1 MRKKEYDKSGEEPN
15 PLSFL
20 RDACAAYW
28 SKKMEWN
35 CSIFELDAPL
45 PPCVKYIAT
54 KAISAICDDVVDR
67 KLPFIE
73 RKPEINNTAYCEESY
88 KTPEPKSARR
98 DLKKEAR
105 DLEILTQLESD
116 EECLTSKGG
125 SPDSDS
131 DKTLDME
138 DVSTDGEDIC
148 SPTQATQEDELIS
161 DLAEAKAS
169 EPKVAVITP
178 KFSSKAKN
186 PPPMKSAGKMVPKP
200 LKKRRRI
207 EVSQSTITQFS
218 QFIQYGE
225 DPEVEEL

>member
-1 MRKKEYDKSGEEPN
+1 MRKKEHDESGEEPN
-15 PLSFL
+15 PLTFL
-20 RDACAAYW
+20 MDACAGYW
-28 SKKMEWN
+28 TKKMEWH

-88 KTPEPKSARR
+88 KTPGPKSARR

-105 DLEILTQLESD
+105 DLKILTQLESE

-125 SPDSDS
+125 SPDSEL
-131 DKTLDME
+131 DKTLDMK
-138 DVSTDGEDIC
+138 DVSTDGEDIY
-148 SPTQATQEDELIS
+148 SPTQATQEELIL

-178 KFSSKAKN
+178 KFSLKAKQ
-186 PPPMKSAGKMVPKP
+186 PPPYEICWENG
-200 LKKRRRI
+200 
-207 EVSQSTITQFS
+207 SQAS
-218 QFIQYGE
+218 
-225 DPEVEEL
+225 